1 MLEHVFKCSLL
12 SHSALSA
19 STSMVFAT
27 SYTQKAAHPSMFSS
41 WSIICSHSI
50 ILLMDPWTVFASLA
64 GASCIYDKVVEK
76 QTSHLKAVITI
87 NSQRP
92 QGWHCSADRHKDKQR
107 ERLCRCHT
115 VTSGGFVFPHA
126 AQFRIE
132 LHAFC
137 LDFYTDR
144 KGFPKESCLIYALN
158 MTN

>member
-1 MLEHVFKCSLL
+1 MLFIVSLSFISIYFNGFCNFIYTKGSSPQHVLQLKQHLL
-12 SHSALSA
+12 TLDYLAYGS
-19 STSMVFAT
+19 VNR
-27 SYTQKAAHPSMFSS
+27 
-41 WSIICSHSI
+41 
-50 ILLMDPWTVFASLA
+50 FASLA
-64 GASCIYDKVVEK
+64 TASCIYDKVVEK

-132 LHAFC
+132 LYAFR